1 MLFNVYTVSISY
13 FASDAAMKT
22 TTRTFKSG
30 NSIAVRIPREFN
42 VEAGRTFEIKRK
54 GKDLILSQRDGTL
67 APLLEIFRSFP
78 ADFYADGRYNPPPES
93 TPELDALLNEPRAR
107 QSSRPAARKSAVG
120 IRGKS

>member
-1 MLFNVYTVSISY
+1 MSILTEPFNVYTVSISY

-54 GKDLILSQRDGTL
+54 GKDLILSRRDGTL

-78 ADFYADGRYNPPPES
+78 ADFYADGRYNPPLES

-107 QSSRPAARKSAVG
+107 QSSPG
-120 IRGKS
+120 IRRTM